1 MKHNTKSTTPSMN
14 EWRSVIP
21 ALTPWGKN
29 RVKPEETVK
38 HALIMPGIGY
48 TVDRPLLYWASQA
61 LAAEGWYVD
70 RLALTLTEDVE
81 FPEMIACMERVIDV
95 WKAKSVDQ
103 ATIAAQHMPD
113 SARNSNAKAQ
123 DIADNSAA
131 LNGSGDLAD
140 SDSPADNPAGDSAVR
155 AESTPKLLVVTK
167 SLSTL
172 SFPHAAREGLHVA
185 LLTPVL
191 NPPPF
196 DVHKSVIP
204 APLPGEE
211 HAPKPLICAG
221 TADPYFD
228 DAKAHLL
235 TERVCTYPDANHS
248 IEVPGDWSRSIDYL
262 KDVTGRIVEYSRTI

>member
-1 MKHNTKSTTPSMN
+1 MKHNTKSTTPYMN
-14 EWRSVIP
+14 EWRNVIP

-81 FPEMIACMERVIDV
+81 FPEMISCMERVIDV
-95 WKAKSVDQ
+95 WKAKSVAR
-103 ATIAAQHMPD
+103 ATIAAQHASDNRDTDDAQD
-113 SARNSNAKAQ
+113 SAADAGSNA
-123 DIADNSAA
+123 S
-131 LNGSGDLAD
+131 AD
-140 SDSPADNPAGDSAVR
+140 SSVS
-155 AESTPKLLVVTK
+155 S
-167 SLSTL
+167 
-172 SFPHAAREGLHVA
+172 PHAAREGLHVA

-204 APLPGEE
+204 APLPGAER
-211 HAPKPLICAG
+211 APKPLICAG

>member
-1 MKHNTKSTTPSMN
+1 MKHNTNSTAPSTN
-14 EWRSVIP
+14 EWRNVIP

-29 RVKPEETVK
+29 RVKPEETIK

-95 WKAKSVDQ
+95 WKAKSVAR
-103 ATIAAQHMPD
+103 ATVAVHHAPADDATDNAQD
-113 SARNSNAKAQ
+113 SA
-123 DIADNSAA
+123 DPAA
-131 LNGSGDLAD
+131 SGDSRNHSVS
-140 SDSPADNPAGDSAVR
+140 SDSTDSAVSVDT
-155 AESTPKLLVVTK
+155 APKLLVVTK

-204 APLPGEE
+204 APLPGAE

-228 DAKAHLL
+228 EAKAHLL

-248 IEVPGDWSRSIDYL
+248 IEVPGDWARSIYYL
-262 KDVTGRIVEYSRTI
+262 KDITGRIVEYSRTV

>member
-14 EWRSVIP
+14 EWRNVIP

-81 FPEMIACMERVIDV
+81 FPEMISCMERVIDV
-95 WKAKSVDQ
+95 WKSKSVAR
-103 ATIAAQHMPD
+103 ATIAAQHASDNRDTDDAQDSAADADSNASADSSVSSLTPD
-113 SARNSNAKAQ
+113 SA
-123 DIADNSAA
+123 
-131 LNGSGDLAD
+131 
-140 SDSPADNPAGDSAVR
+140 
-155 AESTPKLLVVTK
+155 PKLLVVTK

-204 APLPGEE
+204 APLPGAE
-211 HAPKPLICAG
+211 HAPRPLICAG

-228 DAKAHLL
+228 EPKAHLL

>member
-1 MKHNTKSTTPSMN
+1 MKHNTNSTAPSTN
-14 EWRSVIP
+14 EWRNVIP

-29 RVKPEETVK
+29 HVKPEETIK

-95 WKAKSVDQ
+95 WKAKSVAR
-103 ATIAAQHMPD
+103 ATIAAHHAPADDATDNAQD
-113 SARNSNAKAQ
+113 SA
-123 DIADNSAA
+123 DPAA
-131 LNGSGDLAD
+131 SGDSRNHSVS
-140 SDSPADNPAGDSAVR
+140 SDSTDSAVS
-155 AESTPKLLVVTK
+155 ADTAPKLLVVTK

-172 SFPHAAREGLHVA
+172 SFPRAAREGLHVA

-204 APLPGEE
+204 APLPGAE
-211 HAPKPLICAG
+211 HAPKPLI
-221 TADPYFD
+221 
-228 DAKAHLL
+228 
-235 TERVCTYPDANHS
+235 
-248 IEVPGDWSRSIDYL
+248 
-262 KDVTGRIVEYSRTI
+262 

>member
-1 MKHNTKSTTPSMN
+1 MN
-14 EWRSVIP
+14 EWRNVIP

-29 RVKPEETVK
+29 RVKPEEAVK

-95 WKAKSVDQ
+95 WKAKSV
-103 ATIAAQHMPD
+103 ARAHTAAQHMPD

-204 APLPGEE
+204 APLPGAE

-228 DAKAHLL
+228 EPKAHLL

>member
-1 MKHNTKSTTPSMN
+1 MKHNTNSITPSTN
-14 EWRSVIP
+14 EWRNVIP

-29 RVKPEETVK
+29 RVKPDETIK

-95 WKAKSVDQ
+95 WKAKSI
-103 ATIAAQHMPD
+103 ARAHTAAQLLPD
-113 SARNSNAKAQ
+113 DARNSNAKAQ

-131 LNGSGDLAD
+131 LNDSGDLAD
-140 SDSPADNPAGDSAVR
+140 SDGPADNPADGSAVR

-204 APLPGEE
+204 APLPGAQR
-211 HAPKPLICAG
+211 APKPLICAG

-228 DAKAHLL
+228 GSKAHLL
-235 TERVCTYPDANHS
+235 TERVCTYQDANHS
-248 IEVPGDWSRSIDYL
+248 IEVPGDWARSIDYL